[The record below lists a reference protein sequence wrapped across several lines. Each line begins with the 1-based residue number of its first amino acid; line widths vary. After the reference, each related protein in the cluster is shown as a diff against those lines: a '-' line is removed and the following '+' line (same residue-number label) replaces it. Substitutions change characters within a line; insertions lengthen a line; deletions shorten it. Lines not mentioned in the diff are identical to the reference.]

1 MGRSRGRGRVR
12 EQQDQSAEASQVAS
26 DEKTSAEDEDSE
38 AKEKENG
45 VGGATG
51 VPKARVRQPPSL
63 ASVVRHRLVFSVEI
77 SMQSHLL
84 F

>member
-1 MGRSRGRGRVR
+1 MSRSRGRVR

-38 AKEKENG
+38 AKENG
-45 VGGATG
+45 VGGVTG